1 MSFNFSRDRVYAQSA
16 RFDVAKPL
24 TEDELR
30 KLAPSIFA
38 ETAHES
44 RSERFRAIPTIEVLR
59 GLENEGFFA
68 VGAKQSV
75 TRDPGKKDFTKHVIR
90 LRRFDDEAKSLRV
103 GDNVLEQ
110 YLKNANDGSAAY
122 ELMAGMFRIQ
132 CMNSL
137 VAQTSTIDSVKVRHS
152 GHAVDNVIEG
162 TFRVLE
168 SSKALLAAPQD
179 WSQIQ
184 LDRDEAQAFANAAHV
199 LRFADAEGKVSTP
212 VDPAQLLI
220 PRRPADTGKDH
231 WTVFNVVQENA
242 IRGGLTGIREGYRE
256 ENGNWRAARRV
267 TTRAVNG
274 VDQDIRLNK
283 SLWVLAEEM
292 AKLKK
297 AA

>member
-1 MSFNFSRDRVYAQSA
+1 MSFNFA
-16 RFDVAKPL
+16 RTANVSFNPNRPL
-24 TEDELR
+24 TEDELF

-44 RSERFRAIPTIEVLR
+44 RSERFRPIPTIEVLR
-59 GLENEGFFA
+59 GLQNEGFFP
-68 VGAKQSV
+68 VGAKQST
-75 TRDPGKKDFTKHVIR
+75 TRDPGKKDFTKHIVR
-90 LRRFDDEAKSLRV
+90 LRRFDGESAQMV
-103 GDNVLEQ
+103 NGAVLNQ
-110 YLKNANDGSAAY
+110 YLKNANDGTSAY
-122 ELMAGMFRIQ
+122 ELLAGLFREI
-132 CMNSL
+132 CSNGL
-137 VAQTSTIDSVKVRHS
+137 VAQTATIDTVKVRHS

-199 LRFADAEGKVSTP
+199 LRFADAEGNVSTP
-212 VDPAQLLI
+212 VEPAQLLI

-256 ENGNWRAARRV
+256 ENGNWRAPRRV